1 MINHYET
8 GNLEMENEREI
19 QQENGGGAFSSI
31 NVKSFV
37 LVFVLLSAI
46 LLSCGA
52 LSYFI
57 PQGAFLR
64 DATGGIIEGTYQ
76 EGEVDGIAVWRVFTA
91 PFRVFASSDGLTI
104 IFISLFL
111 LIMSGVF
118 NLLDKTN
125 GIRIFIGK
133 AVKKFSHRRNVV
145 ICFAVLIFMAFG
157 SFFGMFEELATLL
170 PLVVI
175 FMLSMGMDTLTG
187 LGICMLG
194 ACFGFSAAITN
205 PFSVGLASKL
215 AGTYVLQGVW
225 LRIIFFAFVYAM
237 VCGFLLLHARKIAK
251 NPEKSLT
258 YAIDLEKRKSL
269 ALQGEEHLPNEDKIF
284 KTYAVFFGAQL
295 VLLVL
300 IASIRAIADYAIPM
314 LSVTFLGGGILAG
327 CIVCDQ
333 KRDVFKYM
341 WQGAVSMFPAVI
353 LIALASS
360 VKLVMVESNIL
371 DTVMHKVIEF
381 LQGKDKFVCVIMI
394 YFLIL
399 FLQLFIGSASA
410 KLLLIMP
417 IVLPIC
423 EAIGLSS
430 SVVIFTYCI
439 ADGFTDMII
448 PTNPVLLIGLS
459 IANVSYGKWVK
470 WTWKLQLIVFASTIL
485 FLLFAVQI
493 GY

>member
-133 AVKKFSHRRNVV
+133 TVKKFSHRRNVV

-205 PFSVGLASKL
+205 NCVEVKAAATTEALTAAAATEAQKATSAVKTESKSE
-215 AGTYVLQGVW
+215 T
-225 LRIIFFAFVYAM
+225 
-237 VCGFLLLHARKIAK
+237 K
-251 NPEKSLT
+251 
-258 YAIDLEKRKSL
+258 
-269 ALQGEEHLPNEDKIF
+269 
-284 KTYAVFFGAQL
+284 
-295 VLLVL
+295 
-300 IASIRAIADYAIPM
+300 
-314 LSVTFLGGGILAG
+314 
-327 CIVCDQ
+327 
-333 KRDVFKYM
+333 
-341 WQGAVSMFPAVI
+341 
-353 LIALASS
+353 
-360 VKLVMVESNIL
+360 
-371 DTVMHKVIEF
+371 
-381 LQGKDKFVCVIMI
+381 KDK
-394 YFLIL
+394 
-399 FLQLFIGSASA
+399 SKAAEETESDA
-410 KLLLIMP
+410 
-417 IVLPIC
+417 
-423 EAIGLSS
+423 E
-430 SVVIFTYCI
+430 T
-439 ADGFTDMII
+439 
-448 PTNPVLLIGLS
+448 
-459 IANVSYGKWVK
+459 
-470 WTWKLQLIVFASTIL
+470 
-485 FLLFAVQI
+485 
-493 GY
+493 